1 MEGRRRAE
9 LRPRREVSRGA
20 RAAAWFFA
28 CVAAAPVAAQ
38 GRLAPF
44 EVSGD
49 AIRRPLTLQPGDP
62 ARGRRLVVDRNAAG
76 CVLCHA
82 VPGERLS
89 GNIAPSLAG
98 AGTRLSAAQLR
109 LRVVDS
115 TRLVP
120 DTPMPA
126 YYRIEGLR
134 QVAAA
139 YRGKPVLS
147 AQQVEDVVAYLAT
160 LKGAAP

>member
-1 MEGRRRAE
+1 
-9 LRPRREVSRGA
+9 V
-20 RAAAWFFA
+20 
-28 CVAAAPVAAQ
+28 
-38 GRLAPF
+38 PF
-44 EVSGD
+44 VVTGD
-49 AIRRPLTLQPGDP
+49 AIPRPLTSQRGEP
-62 ARGRRLVVDRNAAG
+62 ARGRKLVVDRNAAG

-82 VPGERLS
+82 VPGESLS

-98 AGTRLSAAQLR
+98 AGARLSAAQLR
-109 LRVVDS
+109 LRIVDS

-126 YYRIEGLR
+126 YYRIEGLK
-134 QVAAA
+134 QVAGA

-160 LKGAAP
+160 LKGRVQ

>member
-1 MEGRRRAE
+1 MT
-9 LRPRREVSRGA
+9 EVGA
-20 RAAAWFFA
+20 LALLVFCLATSAAAQERMARFA
-28 CVAAAPVAAQ
+28 VT
-38 GRLAPF
+38 
-44 EVSGD
+44 GD
-49 AIRRPLTLQPGDP
+49 AIAQPLTAEPGDP
-62 ARGRRLVVDRNAAG
+62 LRGRKLVVERDAAG

-89 GNIAPSLAG
+89 GDIAPTLAG
-98 AGTRLSAAQLR
+98 AGSRLSPAQLR

-115 TRLVP
+115 TRLYP

-126 YYRIEGLR
+126 YYRVENLK

-147 AQQVEDVVAYLAT
+147 AQQVEDVVAFLAT
-160 LKGAAP
+160 LKGTGP